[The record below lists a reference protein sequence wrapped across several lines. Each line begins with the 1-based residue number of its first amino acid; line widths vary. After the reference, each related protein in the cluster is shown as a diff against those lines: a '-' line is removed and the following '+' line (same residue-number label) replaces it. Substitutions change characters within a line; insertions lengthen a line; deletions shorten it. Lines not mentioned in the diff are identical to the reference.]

1 MKRLLSLQLVAGLV
15 SIGAGAVATSALAV
29 VDGDLLT
36 NSSQT
41 TGWQDCAGSNSII
54 DPALLAAGGCAYR
67 ETPVTPGV
75 TYKLSCGVT
84 STKFSSIT
92 LAFLDA
98 ADNTLA
104 TETTEIFEE
113 ASGAFSVTLAAPT
126 GSTTGAV
133 GIYGEEGSGFQ
144 DCVLIEN
151 NPVPEPTDGS
161 ISGTAWFDANDDGLF
176 NSDEAVIPG
185 TPVSIFQNGALVDQG
200 ETDLDGAYNF
210 AGLDIDQCYNL
221 LFGPADAT
229 LQFGVIGGDNDAV
242 NNGATLDVCLDE
254 STPNVADV
262 DAGFAAVP
270 PVLPPADY
278 SVCGRVWIDSNADGV
293 RESDEEPLA
302 QSTVELLNVATGDSY
317 QEETNASGRYSFDSL
332 PAGDYKLQFTAP
344 SGYSFTTGM
353 SAPSDMGSFAMDN
366 GMTPNFNLPASSN
379 TGADA
384 ACTILHADAG
394 VVPEPVALE
403 PTVAAD
409 DEVEGFIGDALTVD
423 VLANDTPCEGSVSE
437 VNLIGH
443 NVPGNVVFNVNSQ
456 IFEITDTTEAGT
468 FTIEYGIRG
477 NCGSYATAE
486 ITVVVE
492 EAPLPPAPNAPDE
505 PYGCQIETG
514 GAAWGGVDI
523 FSTTQYGFASN
534 YNLYDV
540 DKNLVFTGS
549 SSNVSHHVFFND
561 QWEIEWEGLEYGYDQ
576 LSIYYVSVLENGVE
590 SNLVACPRRAISPI
604 ALDVND
610 SGAVEYI
617 RGEFSFDLTGDGI
630 AEELMA
636 WFGPEEGILV
646 SKDFGDEISGEHL
659 FGNENGQYSDGFA
672 KLGKLDL
679 NRDKLIS
686 GSELESLA
694 IWTDKNSNTR
704 VDDGEMSSIASH
716 RIVNLAVD
724 HYKFFARAA
733 LENGDTM
740 IMQDL
745 WFPMTPLAKLD
756 Q

>member
-1 MKRLLSLQLVAGLV
+1 MKRLFSLQLVAGLV
-15 SIGAGAVATSALAV
+15 SVSAGALSTAALAV

-41 TGWQDCAGSNSII
+41 TGWQDCAGSGGII
-54 DPALLAAGGCAYR
+54 DPALLADGGCAYR
-67 ETPVTPGV
+67 ETSVTPSV
-75 TYKLSCGVT
+75 TYKLTCGVT

-98 ADNTLA
+98 ADNTVA
-104 TETTEIFEE
+104 TQTTEIFEE
-113 ASGAFSVTLAAPT
+113 ASGAFSVVLTAPV

-133 GIYGEEGSGFQ
+133 GIYGEAGSGFQ
-144 DCVLIEN
+144 DCVLVEN

-161 ISGTAWFDANDDGLF
+161 ISGTAWFDANDDGIF
-176 NSDEAVIPG
+176 DNDEAIIPG

-200 ETDLDGAYNF
+200 ETDLDGNYNF

-229 LQFGVIGGDNDAV
+229 LQFGVIGNDNDAV

-254 STPNVADV
+254 TVPNVTDV

-270 PVLPPADY
+270 PVVPPADNT
-278 SVCGRVWIDSNADGV
+278 VCGRVWIDANDDGI
-293 RESDEEPLA
+293 RNSDEEFLA
-302 QSTVELLNVATGDSY
+302 MSPVELVNVTTGDTFHA
-317 QEETNASGRYSFDSL
+317 ETNASGRYSINSL

-344 SGYSFTTGM
+344 SGYTFTAGQ
-353 SAPSDMGSFAMDN
+353 SAPSNNGSFAMDN
-366 GMTPNFNLPASSN
+366 GMTPQFNLPNDSN
-379 TGADA
+379 TGPDA
-384 ACTILHADAG
+384 ACTIQQANAG

-403 PTVAAD
+403 PTVAVD
-409 DEVEGFIGDALTVD
+409 DEVEGFVGDSLIVNI
-423 VLANDTPCEGSVSE
+423 LANDMPCDGSVSE
-437 VNLIGH
+437 VDLIGH
-443 NVPGNVVFNVNSQ
+443 NVPGNVVFNTSSQ
-456 IFEITDTTEAGT
+456 AFAITDTTEAGT

-477 NCGSYATAE
+477 LCGSYATAE
-486 ITVVVE
+486 VTVVIE
-492 EAPLPPAPNAPDE
+492 EVPLPPAPNAPDG

-523 FSTTQYGFASN
+523 FSMTQDGFAPH
-534 YNLYDV
+534 YNLYDA

-549 SSNVSHHVFFND
+549 SSDVSHHAFFNG

-576 LSIYYVSVLENGVE
+576 LSIYYVSVLENGLE

-604 ALDVND
+604 ALDVTN

-630 AEELMA
+630 EEALMA
-636 WFGPEEGILV
+636 WFGPEEGILI
-646 SKDFGDEISGEHL
+646 SKNFGAEINGEHL
-659 FGNENGQYSDGFA
+659 FGNENGQYKDGFA
-672 KLGKLDL
+672 KLGKLDS
-679 NRDKLIS
+679 NNDNVIS
-686 GSELESLA
+686 GTELESLA

-704 VDDGEMSSIASH
+704 VDEGEISSIASH
-716 RIVNLAVD
+716 RIVSLAVD
-724 HYKFFARAA
+724 HYKYFARAA

-745 WFPMTPLAKLD
+745 WFPMAPLAKLEK
-756 Q
+756 